1 MEVEE
6 RRSKKKML
14 VIKLNEYDDLQYY
27 GEYLSLNSGSCGVAG
42 TVAERKNIAITWLFK
57 W

>member
-6 RRSKKKML
+6 RRSKKRML

-42 TVAERKNIAITWLFK
+42 TVAERKNIATTRLFK